1 MKAKNIIIIILLA
14 FTFFEAIAQET
25 ETPKS
30 KPVRAPFESGYLID
44 QQTGYIPYEKTHEL
58 VIQHRFG
65 LINKNGISDLFGI
78 YALGSNIRMGF
89 NYSVTDNIMI
99 GYGITKKNMY
109 NDFQIKWT
117 ALKQTRSNSIPI
129 ALTLYGDVAINGNNE
144 KEFGKNYK
152 FISRLSYFGQVI
164 IGRKFTDWLS
174 LQVASSYTHY
184 NMVDTSMVHDVI
196 GLSVNGRVRFSP
208 QSSFIFEYD
217 TPFQLKENT
226 DKEVTFES
234 KPNIS
239 FGVEISTSTHAF
251 QVYLATANGILLQ
264 DVMMY
269 NNNDWKNGE
278 LMIGFTITRLWSF

>member
-1 MKAKNIIIIILLA
+1 MKVANFIIIILLA
-14 FTFFEAIAQET
+14 FPFFEAKAQET

-30 KPVRAPFESGYLID
+30 KAVRAPFESGYLID
-44 QQTGYIPYEKTHEL
+44 QQTGYIPYKKTLEF

-65 LINKNGISDLFGI
+65 LINKEGISDLFGI
-78 YALGSNIRMGF
+78 YAPGSNIRMGL
-89 NYSVTDNIMI
+89 NYSLTDNLMV

-129 ALTLYGDVAINGNNE
+129 ALTLYGDAAINGKNE

-164 IGRKFTDWLS
+164 VGRKFTDWLS
-174 LQVASSYTHY
+174 LQIASSYTHY
-184 NMVDTSMVHDVI
+184 NMVDTNMVHDVI
-196 GLSVNGRVRFSP
+196 GLSFNGRVRFSP

-217 TPFQLKENT
+217 YPFQLKGNSE
-226 DKEVTFES
+226 KEATFES
-234 KPNIS
+234 KPNLS
-239 FGVEISTSTHAF
+239 FGIEISTSTHAF
-251 QVYLATANGILLQ
+251 QVYLTTADGILLQ

-269 NNNDWKNGE
+269 NNNDWVNGD